1 MNEQT
6 RFEQHSKTLEHLM
19 KKRNKAFLWGKTKRL
34 IYLDRKIAELELELD
49 DFYSISYETTD
60 D

>member
-1 MNEQT
+1 
-6 RFEQHSKTLEHLM
+6 M